1 MYFYSFQYLDAQC
14 WYSDDAISNVHT
26 IEYVS
31 IERNNCAVI
40 STHRVNYAH
49 LDEEWCARGRV
60 ELGALLAR
68 LAADRAVFVT
78 DLELRDLTVR
88 GFSVRPVPGGA
99 PIERRL
105 TASGMVELARS

>member
-1 MYFYSFQYLDAQC
+1 MAQ
-14 WYSDDAISNVHT
+14 VHAAW
-26 IEYVS
+26 EKGKP
-31 IERNNCAVI
+31 AAI

-60 ELGALLAR
+60 ELAELLKR
-68 LAADRAVFVT
+68 LADDRAVFVT
-78 DLELRDLTVR
+78 DMELRDLTVR